1 MGMTLR
7 KVRKYIGPIKP
18 HPDPK
23 ATEQRKEEMQ
33 KIRLDAE
40 AAYKKIQSLFSPP
53 SDVSF
58 GKFFQKQVEEF
69 QVATKDFEREEVL
82 QMVVD
87 PTNVLIKIEVWIYWI
102 LSRFSADFQQ
112 ILSSGI

>member
-1 MGMTLR
+1 MF
-7 KVRKYIGPIKP
+7 KV
-18 HPDPK
+18 
-23 ATEQRKEEMQ
+23 TEQRKEEMQ

-87 PTNVLIKIEVWIYWI
+87 PTNVWKNSYDYMKHCSNSFLI
-102 LSRFSADFQQ
+102 S
-112 ILSSGI
+112 